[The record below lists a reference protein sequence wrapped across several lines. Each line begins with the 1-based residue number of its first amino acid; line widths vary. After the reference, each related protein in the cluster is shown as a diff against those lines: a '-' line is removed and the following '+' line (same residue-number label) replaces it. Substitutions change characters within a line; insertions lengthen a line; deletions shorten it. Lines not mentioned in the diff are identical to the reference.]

1 MSGITNDQFL
11 RDKINRFV
19 AFLMS
24 CLVKRLDNSRYLEF
38 EEKII
43 TLRSLD
49 TGLFI
54 LHVTESMC
62 PYRSNVPQYV
72 TRMLAEHD
80 VKPEDLTPEEL
91 TKLCRYVEMFI
102 EVVSQYKFWHEL

>member
-1 MSGITNDQFL
+1 MANIVAMSGISNDQYL
-11 RDKINRFV
+11 REKINRFV

-24 CLVKRLDNSRYLEF
+24 CLVKRIDTARYLEF

-80 VKPEDLTPEEL
+80 VKPEDLTPDEL

-102 EVVSQYKFWHEL
+102 EVVSQ

>member
-1 MSGITNDQFL
+1 MANIVAMSGITNDQFL

-38 EEKII
+38 EEKIV

-49 TGLFI
+49 TCIFI

-62 PYRSNVPQYV
+62 PYRSNVPQYF

-80 VKPEDLTPEEL
+80 VKPEDLTPAEV
-91 TKLCRYVEMFI
+91 TKMCLFVECFI
-102 EVVSQYKFWHEL
+102 EVVSQ

>member
-1 MSGITNDQFL
+1 M
-11 RDKINRFV
+11 
-19 AFLMS
+19 
-24 CLVKRLDNSRYLEF
+24 KRLDNSRYLEF
-38 EEKII
+38 EEKIV

-62 PYRSNVPQYV
+62 PYRTAVSQYV

-80 VKPEDLTPEEL
+80 VKPEDLTPEEV

-102 EVVSQYKFWHEL
+102 EVVSQ